1 MKAQVSKMLD
11 DMGPPDPAMAVGD
24 DPEGDGDQEGME
36 AAAESAIEDFFAAGK
51 RGDFKGAYS
60 ALKEAVGYC
69 NEG

>member
-1 MKAQVSKMLD
+1 
-11 DMGPPDPAMAVGD
+11 MAVGD

-51 RGDFKGAYS
+51 RGDFKGAYA